1 MDDCRREGAAG
12 ALAGT
17 RVGDAVGGAVEGLDP
32 AQILHRWGGCF
43 ERLAPGGPGAAS
55 EMTVAVA
62 QSLLDFPDFNGAD
75 MARRLVDACT
85 PQRGYG
91 RGTLAAIERLRRGVA
106 WREAAVSRGGRTSFG
121 NGAAVRAAPVGLVYF
136 DDAEALRWVAEEQA
150 LITHAHA
157 LACEGAVLHAHA
169 VALALVTAGRAI
181 DGAGFLLD
189 VGREAQVREF
199 RSRYET
205 AARLVARG
213 SKPAHVVSN
222 LGNGTSALGSVVT
235 AAYCF
240 ACRPD
245 DFRGAVCAAL
255 SLGGNARSI
264 ASMTGALAG
273 ARLGSG
279 SVPRDWLSAAEREA
293 PRASEM
299 ADLGRRLVSPPS
311 GHRGKSRL
319 GTGGRPE

>member
-1 MDDCRREGAAG
+1 
-12 ALAGT
+12 
-17 RVGDAVGGAVEGLDP
+17 
-32 AQILHRWGGCF
+32 
-43 ERLAPGGPGAAS
+43 
-55 EMTVAVA
+55 
-62 QSLLDFPDFNGAD
+62 
-75 MARRLVDACT
+75 MARRRGGACN
-85 PQRGYG
+85 PQGGYG
-91 RGTLAAIERLRRGVA
+91 RGTLGAIGRLRRGGP
-106 WREAAVSRGGRTSFG
+106 WREAAASSGGRTSFG

-157 LACEGAVLHAHA
+157 LACEGAVLHAYA
-169 VALALVTAGRAI
+169 VALALVPAGRAI

-213 SKPAHVVSN
+213 GKPVHVVSN

-240 ACRPD
+240 ACSPD
-245 DFRGAVCAAL
+245 DFRGAVYAAL
-255 SLGGNARSI
+255 SLGGNAR
-264 ASMTGALAG
+264 AVTSMTAALAG
-273 ARLGSG
+273 ARLGG
-279 SVPRDWLSAAEREA
+279 GAIPGAWVSACDDEA
-293 PRASEM
+293 PRVSEM